1 MDSTEPSKGFVLFR
15 RLLFR
20 DCLGV
25 ISFRMLWYDVHCF
38 KMHAESACVYRC
50 SHVYVGFTCV
60 LMMHRWDFCM
70 CKLVLH
76 SVVVGLAMAINGQ

>member
-1 MDSTEPSKGFVLFR
+1 M
-15 RLLFR
+15 R

-25 ISFRMLWYDVHCF
+25 ISFGMLRRDVNDF
-38 KMHAESACVYRC
+38 KMLAETACVYICR
-50 SHVYVGFTCV
+50 HVGVCRVFMCTHVCVGFLCV